1 MLWSEPYG
9 GGTNDEGFGTRGTD
23 ELRIRDAKYGERV
36 YSTIRRFVIVR
47 AKRGHCLCV

>member
-9 GGTNDEGFGTRGTD
+9 GGIENDAISQDT
-23 ELRIRDAKYGERV
+23 ELYIRNAKFGERV

-47 AKRGHCLCV
+47 AKKGHSVCV